1 MPPRAAPLT
10 STLEGKSLQ
19 TPKSFTKIYW
29 VAWLVAFGCFIAALI
44 YYGIEN
50 TLGSFALFSFLL
62 GGFAFYFELGRLMG
76 FLKLH
81 APAVYSQLASL
92 RWLEFSTFFNPRLLR
107 LPETSAPHYSAM
119 QVFRAARRFSVVAI
133 SLPVLITWLV

>member
-1 MPPRAAPLT
+1 MSDTRPMQPNW
-10 STLEGKSLQ
+10 SQ

-29 VAWLVAFGCFIAALI
+29 VAWLVAFGCFTAALI
-44 YYGIEN
+44 NYGIEN

-62 GGFAFYFELGRLMG
+62 GGFTFNFELGRLMG

-81 APAVYSQLASL
+81 APALYSQFASL
-92 RWLEFSTFFNPRLLR
+92 RWLEFSAFFNPRLLR

-119 QVFRAARRFSVVAI
+119 RVFRAARRFSVVTI
-133 SLPVLITWLV
+133 SLPVLIIWLV